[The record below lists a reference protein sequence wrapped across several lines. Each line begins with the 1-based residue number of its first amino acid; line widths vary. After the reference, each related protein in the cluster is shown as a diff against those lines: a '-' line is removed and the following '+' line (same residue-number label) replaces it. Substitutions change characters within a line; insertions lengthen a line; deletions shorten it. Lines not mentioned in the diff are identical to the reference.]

1 MTRAPP
7 RCYLSG
13 TGLSALSSAQVTV
26 SREGDGHG
34 RGQGEKPN
42 EEQKQIA
49 GFAWS
54 HDAPAMKADRRV
66 IAPSPQPGEKGKKQ
80 RGAHS
85 PLCFKKRS
93 WTKKMPPASQRT
105 EKKTPKKLGG
115 SP

>member
-66 IAPSPQPGEKGKKQ
+66 IAPSPQPGEKAEKH
-80 RGAHS
+80 RGARNAPSFH
-85 PLCFKKRS
+85 KRS
-93 WTKKMPPASQRT
+93 WTHRMPAGSRCTDIRT
-105 EKKTPKKLGG
+105 P
-115 SP
+115 